1 MRGNRGVIRLSNLF
15 YFSVMLFLLA
25 GCAATLSTFAQGG
38 KMVPKGY
45 NIQKVIVAYRAEGEV
60 PARVQYF
67 LIETDEGLAIFER
80 SENGSGTLFQAHWQD
95 DQGDHFASWLIP
107 LPGFSLL
114 VARPVPSLSGCCG
127 PAYEFIVPLD
137 RSKEVKRFVYPKQTY
152 SIKKIN
158 WISRP
163 VPKDPKT
170 EPVATLIPK

>member
-1 MRGNRGVIRLSNLF
+1 MRANRGTIGLSNLF
-15 YFSVMLFLLA
+15 YSSIMLFLLS
-25 GCAATLSTFAQGG
+25 GCATVMSTFSQGG
-38 KMVPKGY
+38 KVVTKDY

-67 LIETDEGLAIFER
+67 LVETDEGLAIFER
-80 SENGSGTLFQAHWQD
+80 SEDGSGTLIQAHWQD
-95 DQGDHFASWLIP
+95 DQGDHFASWVIP
-107 LPGFSLL
+107 LPGFSFLFE
-114 VARPVPSLSGCCG
+114 RPRLSGCCG

-137 RSKEVKRFVYPKQTY
+137 RSKKAKKFVYPKQTY